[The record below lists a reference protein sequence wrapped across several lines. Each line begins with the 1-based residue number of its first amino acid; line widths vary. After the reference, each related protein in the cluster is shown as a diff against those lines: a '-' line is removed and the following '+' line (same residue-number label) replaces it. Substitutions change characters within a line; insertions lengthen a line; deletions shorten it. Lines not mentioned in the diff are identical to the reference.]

1 MSKILL
7 TGLLGLIL
15 FAGFGFF
22 LREGTDIDCDLV
34 NTALFIE
41 VPKQTLGFPRV
52 ALTRHLSEQSCNID
66 NQGKILW
73 DSWDVDT
80 SGLIIDV
87 TLWLAAAALF
97 VYGAFFANNRLL
109 HMRRDRA

>member
-15 FAGFGFF
+15 CTGFGFF
-22 LREGTDIDCDLV
+22 LREGTDIDCNLV

-41 VPKQTLGFPRV
+41 TPKQTLGFPRA
-52 ALTRHLSEQSCNID
+52 ALTRQLSEKACNID

-73 DSWDVDT
+73 DSWAIDT
-80 SGLIIDV
+80 SEFIIDV

-97 VYGAFFANNRLL
+97 VYGASFGRDKLL
-109 HMRRDRA
+109 PRQGGRT